1 MQRSDSSCSD
11 NRDVENFKFEEIK
24 CVDSTS
30 KSCCKIMCHLK
41 VNDKHFMQFKVD
53 MGAEGNLLPLDK
65 FRKIFPKA
73 KISELHND
81 GVELEL
87 YNGNSICQFGK
98 TSMKVQF
105 KKNTHICE
113 FYIVDR
119 PTPIL
124 GLVDAEKLGLL
135 TIHCD
140 AVENKNK
147 HDCCTDDYIDDCQ
160 SKPIRYIPENT
171 HESIECKKK
180 VMIEYGELFEGVG
193 NFPAQ
198 NQYT

>member
-1 MQRSDSSCSD
+1 
-11 NRDVENFKFEEIK
+11 
-24 CVDSTS
+24 
-30 KSCCKIMCHLK
+30 
-41 VNDKHFMQFKVD
+41 MQFKVD
-53 MGAEGNLLPLDK
+53 TGAEGNLLPLDE

-81 GVELEL
+81 GVELES
-87 YNGNSICQFGK
+87 YSSNSIRQFGK

-105 KKNTHICE
+105 KQNTCICE

-140 AVENKNK
+140 AVKSKNK
-147 HDCCTDDYIDDCQ
+147 HDDCTDDYIDDCQ
-160 SKPIRYIPENT
+160 SKPI
-171 HESIECKKK
+171 
-180 VMIEYGELFEGVG
+180 
-193 NFPAQ
+193 
-198 NQYT
+198 

>member
-1 MQRSDSSCSD
+1 MIEMLKIS
-11 NRDVENFKFEEIK
+11 NLMKIK

-30 KSCCKIMCHLK
+30 KSHCKIMCDLK
-41 VNDKHFMQFKVD
+41 VNDKHFTQFKVD
-53 MGAEGNLLPLDK
+53 TGAEGNLLLLDK

-73 KISELHND
+73 KISELYND

-87 YNGNSICQFGK
+87 YSGNPIHQFGK

-105 KKNTHICE
+105 KQNTCICE

-140 AVENKNK
+140 TVESKNK
-147 HDCCTDDYIDDCQ
+147 HDNCTDDYIDDCQ
-160 SKPIRYIPENT
+160 SKPI
-171 HESIECKKK
+171 
-180 VMIEYGELFEGVG
+180 
-193 NFPAQ
+193 
-198 NQYT
+198 